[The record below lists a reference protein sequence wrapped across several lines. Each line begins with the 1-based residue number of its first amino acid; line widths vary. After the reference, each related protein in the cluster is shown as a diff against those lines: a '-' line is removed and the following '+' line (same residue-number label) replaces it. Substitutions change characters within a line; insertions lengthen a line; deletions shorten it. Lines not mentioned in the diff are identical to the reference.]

1 MTRRLE
7 LEYHQSSNDS
17 NGRALATAYLFFSKR
32 VQNILFL
39 HNNKL
44 TYNLKI
50 QFSYL
55 KSIIFYNLVKM
66 FQIFRII
73 IFIILA
79 NFLLQLFGIG
89 ECAERGDGKQR
100 RPDEPQVPQQRGQ
113 KYRRTT
119 SGRSSSE
126 GNTDESSP
134 RAERREEVGS
144 VTSGLA
150 KIALDPPRS
159 KKMMEFQGKEFFQKP
174 GN

>member
-1 MTRRLE
+1 
-7 LEYHQSSNDS
+7 
-17 NGRALATAYLFFSKR
+17 
-32 VQNILFL
+32 
-39 HNNKL
+39 
-44 TYNLKI
+44 
-50 QFSYL
+50 L
-55 KSIIFYNLVKM
+55 KSFIFYSLVKM
-66 FQIFRII
+66 HQIYRILF
-73 IFIILA
+73 FIILA
-79 NFLLQLFGIG
+79 NSLLQLFGIG

-100 RPDEPQVPQQRGQ
+100 RPDEPQLRQQRGQ